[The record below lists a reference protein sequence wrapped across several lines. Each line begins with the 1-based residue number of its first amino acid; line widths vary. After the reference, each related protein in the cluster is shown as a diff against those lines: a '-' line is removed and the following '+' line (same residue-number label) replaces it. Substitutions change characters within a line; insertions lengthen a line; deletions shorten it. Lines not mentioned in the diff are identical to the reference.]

1 MQLEDKGVPANPTL
15 FLSHFLWHVHIQ
27 VLKKHEENLL
37 EKIILCVCVCVC
49 VCVCFLKQTEAPIP
63 PAGKSNNFNLAHGW

>member
-37 EKIILCVCVCVC
+37 EKIILCVCV
-49 VCVCFLKQTEAPIP
+49 FAFFWKQTEAPIP
-63 PAGKSNNFNLAHGW
+63 PAGKSNNFNIAHGW